1 MKIRLLR
8 GAYAGLVCDHSPHA
22 AHELI
27 KRGMAEAVVLVP
39 VVVATPEMETATVP
53 EPEHV
58 EHATKRRKGRR

>member
-1 MKIRLLR
+1 VKIRLLK

-27 KRGMAEAVVLVP
+27 RRGMAEQVVLVP
-39 VVVATPEMETATVP
+39 VVVATPEVEHAVVP